1 MNTEI
6 SQAYDV
12 LELMPSTEEQV
23 QSFSSQIKDQIL
35 SGAIDWK
42 KLLYQKKLMEKTL
55 DAIFKDKAVD
65 DLISEEI
72 EKYGKGGIGI
82 NDLKFELSGKTTFDF
97 KNCGDS
103 KVLELE
109 EELKKRKE
117 FLKNIPASGI
127 ADPETGEM
135 IYRASSTYSPFIK
148 ATKIK

>member
-117 FLKNIPASGI
+117 FLKNIPASCI

-135 IYRASSTYSPFIK
+135 IYRASST
-148 ATKIK
+148 